1 MLFFAVLITAVI
13 VYMVQSKIYER
24 HAFDSLSYDV
34 KLSAEEVF
42 EGEDIFM
49 YEELCNG
56 KNLPIPSIRIDTELP
71 EGLYFASPTRAV
83 KKMPPTPFHA

>member
-1 MLFFAVLITAVI
+1 MLFFAILITVII
-13 VYMVQSKIYER
+13 VYVIQSKIYER

-49 YEELCNG
+49 YEATAKICLC
-56 KNLPIPSIRIDTELP
+56 PPYESIPSCPRECIFDL
-71 EGLYFASPTRAV
+71 PTRAA
-83 KKMPPTPFHA
+83 KMARTPFRA